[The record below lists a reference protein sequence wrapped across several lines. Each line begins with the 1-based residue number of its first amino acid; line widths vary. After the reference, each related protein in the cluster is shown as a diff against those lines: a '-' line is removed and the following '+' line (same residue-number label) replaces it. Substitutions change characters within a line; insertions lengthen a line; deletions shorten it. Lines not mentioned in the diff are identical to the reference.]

1 MAASCF
7 GCTNEATFPVTKTS
21 ASNCVAMAVTIG
33 SVIVPVVR
41 RKRIAGYH
49 MSRRI
54 DIKYLM
60 LSCDLHIHTTYSR
73 DGESDIQTILNV
85 AQERGLNAIAITDH
99 DEILGAQEA
108 IHMARTLTP
117 DLLIIP
123 GIEVSTR
130 EGHLIVLGITE
141 VIERDLPARTTIKYA
156 HEMNGLVIAP
166 HPFHRYRHGVG
177 RRDSQILLEVDA
189 IEVFNSRYIVGVVGS
204 DNNRAHRFAEKYHI
218 SKVAGSDAHQA
229 RHIGYGT
236 TLIDAEK
243 NIPSILAAIQAG
255 KTQIDGKKTPL
266 STYARQSMKNSWR
279 KVKSIPIRRVLKK
292 GTKYRFRKL

>member
-1 MAASCF
+1 
-7 GCTNEATFPVTKTS
+7 
-21 ASNCVAMAVTIG
+21 
-33 SVIVPVVR
+33 
-41 RKRIAGYH
+41 

-85 AQERGLNAIAITDH
+85 AQGRGLNAIAITDH
-99 DEILGAQEA
+99 DEVFGAQKA
-108 IHMARTLTP
+108 VYMARTLTP

-123 GIEVSTR
+123 GIEVSAK
-130 EGHLIVLGITE
+130 EGHLIVLGVTE
-141 VIERDLPARTTIKYA
+141 MIEKGLSAQATIKYA
-156 HEMNGLVIAP
+156 HEINGLVIAP

-177 RRDSQILLEVDA
+177 RRNSQILLEVDA
-189 IEVFNSRYIVGVVGS
+189 IEVFNSRYIVGAIGS
-204 DNNRAHRFAEKYHI
+204 DNNRAYHFAEKHHI
-218 SKVAGSDAHQA
+218 PKVAGSDAHQA
-229 RHIGYGT
+229 RYIGYGT

-243 NIPSILAAIQAG
+243 NIPSILAAIQDG

-279 KVKSIPIRRVLKK
+279 KVKSIPIRRVLKR
-292 GTKYRFRKL
+292 GTRYRLK